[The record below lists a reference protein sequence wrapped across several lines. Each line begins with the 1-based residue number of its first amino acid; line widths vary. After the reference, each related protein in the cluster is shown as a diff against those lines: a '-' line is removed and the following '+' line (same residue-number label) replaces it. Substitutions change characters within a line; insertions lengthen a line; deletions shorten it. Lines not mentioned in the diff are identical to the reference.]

1 MEKTEEIPN
10 IEFPGEKEMNKE
22 ENDKNNE
29 NW

>member
-29 NW
+29 KW